1 MSNFLLLLIL
11 FVLASVLLLI
21 VYLIDR
27 VNIIEKVTLKF
38 TGESKLKENSG
49 DGVFGDLT
57 AERLW
62 GAMSGIPTQGWDD
75 ETLSEIRP
83 RYEIILQKHAEAL
96 FEEGVLDGKEDSIK
110 PPSNTHSV
118 NTLRGSVDSWIP
130 QQYADAIYEVGAQKG
145 KSDETDLQTLKQ
157 TLNST
162 YDTLLN
168 QVNLKAT
175 RPISEQLLP
184 LETSPDSNDGNLAIE
199 NGDSSNNDEK
209 LDRLADAINEELNM
223 QGESSDSA
231 GMTSASEETSTSGSS
246 NSSGKDSESPSS
258 PPPGRKSEVES
269 PQTTSG

>member
-75 ETLSEIRP
+75 QTLSEIRP

-96 FEEGVLDGKEDSIK
+96 FEEGVLDGKEDTIK

-118 NTLRGSVDSWIP
+118 TTLRGSVDSWIP
-130 QQYADAIYEVGAQKG
+130 QQYADSIYEIGAQKG
-145 KSDETDLQTLKQ
+145 KSEETDLQTLKQ
-157 TLNST
+157 TLDST

-168 QVNLKAT
+168 QVNIKAM

-184 LETSPDSNDGNLAIE
+184 LETIPDSNEANPEIGS
-199 NGDSSNNDEK
+199 GDTSNNDEK
-209 LDRLADAINEELNM
+209 LDRLADAINEELN
-223 QGESSDSA
+223 QPGVSSDSA
-231 GMTSASEETSTSGSS
+231 GITSAAEKTPTSGPS
-246 NSSGKDSESPSS
+246 NSGGKEPESSS
-258 PPPGRKSEVES
+258 PAPPERKSEVAS
-269 PQTTSG
+269 PQTTLG